1 MLSCAILRRFT
12 RNPQASCRK
21 LPSHRQNLVKKLT
34 CRQSRSL
41 SFLPIVS
48 SHDTAHKEPSRTDG
62 FDKPRIARTS
72 DERSVSR
79 PTVTLPQKHTT
90 SETSHD
96 IDSADFHR
104 ESPDQENYFS
114 ASLVDGTVVYNVRRC
129 PNLSHFEDSVLMIA
143 KIWKQ
148 CSHEIIPEVAAQN
161 IGIALETKSA
171 DGSAIFV
178 GIHDMAENTSTI
190 HSYKCCISTTNG
202 NVSVQKSSPL
212 HFSLRK
218 IRKRITKALENHVG
232 FVDQHGSLVML
243 SRPNPHALY
252 PAFKNLERICA
263 YVGHQTHA
271 VSAVLDDSTVVSPVP
286 GVVIEPEV
294 FLSLAKM
301 IWQWWQL
308 DQGIRNEALSGTTHI
323 RIMYVYWFVSC
334 YSY

>member
-1 MLSCAILRRFT
+1 M
-12 RNPQASCRK
+12 
-21 LPSHRQNLVKKLT
+21 
-34 CRQSRSL
+34 
-41 SFLPIVS
+41 S
-48 SHDTAHKEPSRTDG
+48 SHDTAHKELSRVDG
-62 FDKPRIARTS
+62 FDKPHIAQTS

-79 PTVTLPQKHTT
+79 PTATLPQKHTT
-90 SETSHD
+90 SEPSHD

-161 IGIALETKSA
+161 IGIALGTKSA
-171 DGSAIFV
+171 DGSVIFIV
-178 GIHDMAENTSTI
+178 IHDMAESMSTM
-190 HSYKCCISTTNG
+190 HPYSCYISTTNEY
-202 NVSVQKSSPL
+202 VSVHKSP
-212 HFSLRK
+212 HVHTKFRK
-218 IRKRITKALENHVG
+218 IRKKFLKALENHVG
-232 FVDQHGSLVML
+232 SVDQHGSLVML
-243 SRPNPHALY
+243 SRPNSHALY
-252 PAFKNLERICA
+252 PAFKNLERISA
-263 YVGHQTHA
+263 YVIGNHAHA

-323 RIMYVYWFVSC
+323 RIMYVYWFDSC